1 MPQTNIARCL
11 AEVCSHFGNHS
22 EMLSHT
28 TLLGRRHDKRR
39 LKRTGPR
46 ALLQAHTP
54 MGRTLFALLP
64 YRGRSARFLQMG
76 PEFHTKALMAIFVVR
91 GLGPS
96 IGAGADA
103 LTSVAGHGFTL
114 NESVLM
120 NPASSSGWFLS
131 PRPSSLASNPPEAG
145 HLIIW
150 IKWTLKR

>member
-1 MPQTNIARCL
+1 
-11 AEVCSHFGNHS
+11 
-22 EMLSHT
+22 
-28 TLLGRRHDKRR
+28 
-39 LKRTGPR
+39 
-46 ALLQAHTP
+46 

-103 LTSVAGHGFTL
+103 LTSVAGYGFTL

-120 NPASSSGWFLS
+120 NPASSSAWL
-131 PRPSSLASNPPEAG
+131 
-145 HLIIW
+145 
-150 IKWTLKR
+150 